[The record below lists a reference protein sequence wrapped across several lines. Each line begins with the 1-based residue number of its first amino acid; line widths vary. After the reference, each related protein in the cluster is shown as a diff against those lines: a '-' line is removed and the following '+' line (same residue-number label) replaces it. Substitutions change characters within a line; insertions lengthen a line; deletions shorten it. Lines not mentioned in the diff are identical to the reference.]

1 MTRFYKIAA
10 IVIALLALIFL
21 GPQAEKPVFD
31 MSWPQL
37 PDQSAELE
45 VAINQRESAFRL
57 KPENAAQIIWANDS
71 LRAATEYALVY
82 IPGFTASHH
91 EGDSVHRSIAK
102 RYGWNLYLA
111 RNNEHGLDTSEAL
124 IGLTAEKYWEGAKYA
139 LAVGKKIGK
148 KVILMST
155 STGGTVSL
163 KLAAEFPQEVAGLI
177 LYSPNIAINDPN
189 AWLLNNPWGLQI
201 ARLVI
206 GGKYIVPTDTTALY
220 KRYWDAPYRIEGAV
234 AVQELVERSMVPET
248 LQKVKQPT
256 LLMYYYQD
264 EENQD
269 PVVKVSAMRAMFKE
283 LGTPA
288 DQKQD
293 APMPKTG
300 NHVIAT
306 PLKSNDVGGVMEGT
320 AAFLERIYGVQP
332 RM

>member
-1 MTRFYKIAA
+1 MTRLYKIAA
-10 IVIALLALIFL
+10 ILVAVFALIFL
-21 GPQAEKPVFD
+21 GPQAEKPAFD

-45 VAINQRESAFRL
+45 AAINQRESAFRL

-91 EGDSVHRSIAK
+91 EGDSAHRSIAK

-248 LQKVKQPT
+248 FQKVKQPI

-269 PVVKVSAMRAMFKE
+269 PVVKVSAMRDMFKE
-283 LGTPA
+283 LGTPS

-293 APMPKTG
+293 VPMPKTG

-306 PLKSNDVGGVMEGT
+306 PLKSNDVGGVLEGT
-320 AAFLERIYGVQP
+320 ASFLEKIFGVQP
-332 RM
+332 RS